1 MLIESHLFI
10 FFPMCLYL
18 IFSCLPLSA
27 TIWYPLMFLVY
38 LISLEHMAI
47 SAQLP
52 RSIVIEQRGISH
64 KHWKSLPKAPHE
76 ASLNKKED
84 RWFCSVTSESL
95 WNLSEI
101 LTADLL
107 HNPHIISLCGGVKR
121 ILSLSWNSKG
131 AALSHDI
138 HYAITIRI
146 SRIGFLGCEYCTS
159 FMKHFNTFNWH
170 LCLAYKED

>member
-10 FFPMCLYL
+10 FFTMCLYL

-27 TIWYPLMFLVY
+27 TIWYPLIFLVY

-52 RSIVIEQRGISH
+52 RYIVIEQRAISH

-84 RWFCSVTSESL
+84 RCFRSVTSESL

-107 HNPHIISLCGGVKR
+107 HNPHISSLCGGVKR
-121 ILSLSWNSKG
+121 SLSLSWNSKD

-138 HYAITIRI
+138 YYAITNRI
-146 SRIGFLGCEYCTS
+146 SRVGFLGCEYCTS

-170 LCLAYKED
+170 LCLAYRED